1 MSITI
6 AKDNYPALA
15 VNGGNGVSG
24 KRMVIYLNYGES
36 ATAEA
41 PVWNLLGGVTSH
53 TFSVSGNIQTA
64 QTKDNGYWADGTL
77 TSKSAELSA
86 DIVMKRDNVA
96 QEAIEA
102 FMMDDDITAAK
113 NALMIAIVD
122 LDTLDYTQAWV
133 IPSSWEITAGS
144 EDMIQKNLSA
154 TCVGAPEK
162 KTGFVVPA

>member
-1 MSITI
+1 MAVTI
-6 AKDNYPALA
+6 VKDNYPALA
-15 VNGGNGVSG
+15 VTGGNGVSG
-24 KRMVIYLNYGES
+24 KRLVIYLNYGES

-53 TFSVSGNIQTA
+53 TWSVSGNIQTA
-64 QTKDNGYWADGTL
+64 QTKDNGYWADGVL

-86 DIVMKRDNVA
+86 DITMKRDNIA

-144 EDMIQKNLSA
+144 EDMVTKNLSA

-162 KTGFVVPA
+162 KTGFVVPV